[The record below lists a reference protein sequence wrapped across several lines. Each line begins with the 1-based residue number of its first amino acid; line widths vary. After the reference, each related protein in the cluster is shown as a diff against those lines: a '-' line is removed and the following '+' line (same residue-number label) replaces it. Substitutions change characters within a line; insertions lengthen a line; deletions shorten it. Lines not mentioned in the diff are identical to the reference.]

1 MRVREIMTENP
12 VYGLRETNLQEIA
25 QMMVEYDCG
34 SIPVVENQQTLRP
47 IGVVTDRDIV
57 CRIVAEG
64 LNPLEMTAADCMS
77 SPVVTVTPETSV
89 EACGQLMEDHQVRR
103 IPVVDQNGGIYGMV
117 AQADLALNAPRQ
129 VTAEVVQEVSE
140 PNY

>member
-64 LNPLEMTAADCMS
+64 LNPLEMTAGDCM
-77 SPVVTVTPETSV
+77 VRTPQTIGPELLASEALNLMEKRKITSV
-89 EACGQLMEDHQVRR
+89 V
-103 IPVVDQNGGIYGMV
+103 VVDEQRKVLGV
-117 AQADLALNAPRQ
+117 VHLHDLWTL
-129 VTAEVVQEVSE
+129 ELI
-140 PNY
+140 

>member
-34 SIPVVENQQTLRP
+34 SIPVVENQKSLRP

-103 IPVVDQNGGIYGMV
+103 IPVVDQNGSIYGMV

>member
-12 VYGLRETNLQEIA
+12 VYGVRETNLQEIA

-34 SIPVVENQQTLRP
+34 SIPVVENQNTLRP

-64 LNPLEMTAADCMS
+64 LNPLEMTASDCMS

-89 EACGQLMEDHQVRR
+89 EECGQLMENHQVRR
-103 IPVVDQNGGIYGMV
+103 IPVVDQNGSICGMV
-117 AQADLALNAPRQ
+117 AQADLALNAPKQ
-129 VTAEVVQEVSE
+129 VTVEVIQEVSE

>member
-1 MRVREIMTENP
+1 MVWLVIWNFAPFDRLRMRSSIRELCSHFRSAFQERRNRFMRVREIMTENP

-34 SIPVVENQQTLRP
+34 SIPVVENQKSLRP

-64 LNPLEMTAADCMS
+64 
-77 SPVVTVTPETSV
+77 
-89 EACGQLMEDHQVRR
+89 
-103 IPVVDQNGGIYGMV
+103 
-117 AQADLALNAPRQ
+117 
-129 VTAEVVQEVSE
+129 
-140 PNY
+140 

>member
-12 VYGLRETNLQEIA
+12 VYGVRETNLQEIA

-34 SIPVVENQQTLRP
+34 SIPVVENQNTLKP

-64 LNPLEMTAADCMS
+64 LNPLEMTAGDCMS

-89 EACGQLMEDHQVRR
+89 EACGQLMEDHQIRR
-103 IPVVDQNGGIYGMV
+103 IPVVDQNGSIYGMV
-117 AQADLALNAPRQ
+117 AQADLALNAPKQ
-129 VTAEVVQEVSE
+129 VTAEVIQEVSE

>member
-12 VYGLRETNLQEIA
+12 VYGVRETNLQEIA
-25 QMMVEYDCG
+25 QMMLEYDCG
-34 SIPVVENQQTLRP
+34 SIPVVENQSTLKP

-64 LNPLEMTAADCMS
+64 QNPLEMTAGDCMS
-77 SPVVTVTPETSV
+77 SPVVTVSPETSV
-89 EACGQLMEDHQVRR
+89 EECGQLMENHQVRR
-103 IPVVDQNGGIYGMV
+103 IPVVDQNGSICGMV

-129 VTAEVVQEVSE
+129 VTVEVVQEVSE

>member
-1 MRVREIMTENP
+1 MRVRDIMTENP
-12 VYGLRETNLQEIA
+12 VYGVRETNLQEVA

-34 SIPVVENQQTLRP
+34 SIPVVENQNTLRP

-89 EACGQLMEDHQVRR
+89 EECGQLMEDHQVRR
-103 IPVVDQNGGIYGMV
+103 IPVIDQNGSICGMV

-129 VTAEVVQEVSE
+129 VTAEVIQEVSE

>member
-1 MRVREIMTENP
+1 MRVRDIMTENP
-12 VYGLRETNLQEIA
+12 VYGVRETNLQEVA

-34 SIPVVENQQTLRP
+34 SIPVVENQNTLRP

-103 IPVVDQNGGIYGMV
+103 IPVIDQNGSICGMV

-129 VTAEVVQEVSE
+129 VTAEVIQEVSE

>member
-34 SIPVVENQQTLRP
+34 SIPIVENQQTLRP

-57 CRIVAEG
+57 CRILAEG
-64 LNPLEMTAADCMS
+64 LNPLDMTAGDCMS

-103 IPVVDQNGGIYGMV
+103 VPVVDQNGSIYGMV